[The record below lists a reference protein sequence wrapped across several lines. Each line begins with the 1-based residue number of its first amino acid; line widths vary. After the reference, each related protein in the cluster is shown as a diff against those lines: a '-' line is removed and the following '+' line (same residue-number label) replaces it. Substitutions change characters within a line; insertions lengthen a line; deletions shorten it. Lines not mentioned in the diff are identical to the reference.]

1 MASWQTVA
9 RQAAQRHGVPPAVFV
24 AQIRQE
30 SGGRDVTSNAGA
42 QGPAQ
47 FIPSTARAYGL
58 NDRTV
63 HQLAPS
69 LDAAA
74 RYMADNLRQYGTV
87 ERALSAYNSGRPD
100 AYKDPAFAGGQTY
113 HYVRTILGA
122 VGGTARTPHPAPKA
136 TTRGASSAVTTTTTP
151 GVDNSD
157 RRRQMIGD
165 FLASGGV
172 RSAQATQT
180 LASGWAG
187 AQDVPGTTSTK
198 TTTTPGARPS
208 RPRST
213 AATSKGT
220 SGSKVLELIYND
232 GGKGYGIKDG
242 KAVDGPSTYSAVWAG
257 HANHV
262 HVAAGPKTVVRLGRL
277 AQEMGLS
284 VGENPH
290 FGGVDPVHVPG
301 SYHYKA
307 EAIDVSGDPSLM
319 ARFAKRVERYNR
331 TRKL

>member
-1 MASWQTVA
+1 VPRLSKKTIAAVQKYGPSVDDIAKQYGVSGAALLAKLVEGESHDDPDAVSSAGARGRTQFMPESRATVLQKYGVDPWSRDPDQAVHAAALHLRGLVNGSKGLTGYNPGDPSYPGYILGQNVGDVAHYGHQPSGSHPSGPRPAQTV
-9 RQAAQRHGVPPAVFV
+9 
-24 AQIRQE
+24 
-30 SGGRDVTSNAGA
+30 
-42 QGPAQ
+42 
-47 FIPSTARAYGL
+47 
-58 NDRTV
+58 RTV
-63 HQLAPS
+63 
-69 LDAAA
+69 
-74 RYMADNLRQYGTV
+74 
-87 ERALSAYNSGRPD
+87 
-100 AYKDPAFAGGQTY
+100 
-113 HYVRTILGA
+113 
-122 VGGTARTPHPAPKA
+122 
-136 TTRGASSAVTTTTTP
+136 TP
-151 GVDNSD
+151 GVDNSPL
-157 RRRQMIGD
+157 RRQLVGQ
-165 FLASGGV
+165 FLQQGGV
-172 RSAQATQT
+172 GNPQAVLALATQY
-180 LASGWAG
+180 GQ
-187 AQDVPGTTSTK
+187 AQDTPA
-198 TTTTPGARPS
+198 TTTTRKLKTPKAPKTA
-208 RPRST
+208 ST
-213 AATSKGT
+213 PAASKA